1 MRRLNSALARRLRQD
16 RGAVAVFVALGMT
29 VLLAFAAVAIDTSA
43 SRRDQQVLRNAADA
57 AALAVALDCANTGT
71 FDRYAAPATVC
82 PQDAATASTATAER
96 LVSDNAGS
104 GKTVTTSLSGRTVT
118 VTVSAEAS
126 RPIPIGPGTISVTS
140 TAEWTP
146 RTIGYAASYPLAV
159 SYCRYAQLPAASPF
173 HLASQPNGLW
183 LLPARQ
189 QITPAAGNAS
199 DSCTG
204 PDGGALVLPS
214 SAMTP
219 TDAGEACGSSSAKGR
234 NVTGQPF
241 EPVSFAAR
249 TCVASSQ
256 FGDVTSWPH
265 GGYQIVV
272 PVYDQVRGDQY
283 RVWDFL
289 GFHVMGVTD
298 DGSLWG
304 FSTGK
309 ADPALGTEVPSSVRL
324 TT

>member
-1 MRRLNSALARRLRQD
+1 MRRLNGVLLGRLRQE

-43 SRRDQQVLRNAADA
+43 VRRDQQVLRNAADA
-57 AALAVALDCANTGT
+57 AALAVALECADKAP
-71 FDRYAAPATVC
+71 FDPATAPATDC
-82 PQDAATASTATAER
+82 PPEAETASTAIAER
-96 LVSDNAGS
+96 LVADNAGNVS
-104 GKTVTTSLSGRTVT
+104 TVTTSLSGRTVT
-118 VTVSAEAS
+118 VTVSADAS
-126 RPIPIGPGTISVTS
+126 RPIPIGPGTVSVTS

-146 RTIGYAASYPLAV
+146 ETIGYAASYPLAI
-159 SYCRYAQLPAASPF
+159 SYCRYAQLPAQTPS
-173 HLASQPNGLW
+173 HLASEPNGLW

-219 TDAGEACGSSSAKGR
+219 TDAGEACGSSSAKDR
-234 NVTGQPF
+234 DVTGQAF

-283 RVWDFL
+283 HVWDHL

-298 DGSLWG
+298 DGALWG

-324 TT
+324 TA